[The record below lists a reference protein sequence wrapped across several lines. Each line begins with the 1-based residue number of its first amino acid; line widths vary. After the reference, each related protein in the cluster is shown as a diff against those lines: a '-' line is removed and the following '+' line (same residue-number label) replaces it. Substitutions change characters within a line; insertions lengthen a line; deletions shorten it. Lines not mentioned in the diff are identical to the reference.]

1 MKGVERSLTAVA
13 ALALAA
19 ISMMLALG
27 SLPSR
32 IEAQASGRLVPWLI
46 FWGLAWVAA
55 LSGVAVAGVLLTG
68 ARRTK

>member
-13 ALALAA
+13 ALALAV
-19 ISMMLALG
+19 ISVMLALG

-32 IEAQASGRLVPWLI
+32 MEAQASGRLVPWVI

-55 LSGVAVAGVLLTG
+55 LSGVAIAGVLL
-68 ARRTK
+68 AAPRRTK